1 MAKKK
6 FGFDAMLEASE
17 KKETIKEKEEQVALT
32 IRIPASLHKELRIYA
47 VNHGVKLREVVIDAI
62 TKHIS

>member
-17 KKETIKEKEEQVALT
+17 KKEAIKEKEEQAALT

>member
-1 MAKKK
+1 MAKKN

-17 KKETIKEKEEQVALT
+17 KKDIIKEKEEQTALT
-32 IRIPASLHKELRIYA
+32 IRIPTSLHRELRIYA

-62 TKHIS
+62 IKRLS

>member
-17 KKETIKEKEEQVALT
+17 KKETIKEKEEQAALT

>member
-17 KKETIKEKEEQVALT
+17 KKETIKEKEEQAALT
-32 IRIPASLHKELRIYA
+32 IRIPKDLHKSLRIYA
-47 VNHGVKLREVVIDAI
+47 ANKGCTLREIVIIALKKEI
-62 TKHIS
+62 K